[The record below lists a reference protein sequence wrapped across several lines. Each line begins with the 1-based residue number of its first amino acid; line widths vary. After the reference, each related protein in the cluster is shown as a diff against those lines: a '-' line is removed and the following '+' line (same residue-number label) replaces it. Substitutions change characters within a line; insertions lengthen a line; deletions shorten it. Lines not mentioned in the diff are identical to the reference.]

1 MNDILVKHIKLLP
14 LPEDTEKNNRTWLAP
29 LKLNP
34 DSVSHPAFTA
44 LVNQFMTDSQG
55 NRKEPHLST
64 LRRHWELILL
74 NLSCAVFQRRWQ
86 LYAKDGRTQKKL
98 DVYSANDWKARTLA
112 YVVDHLKE
120 HGLILE
126 RRGALY
132 KDGPLV
138 TRIFPTDALA
148 PQLYQFFLDT
158 EQPIH
163 PPYTVI
169 SDPNGVWLDASGGSV
184 EANDEEVAELTKIN
198 EFLKGH
204 TWACK
209 GPVTLLYKGDPF
221 NEGRLYTS
229 FQNLP
234 DRLARVRVNTL
245 IDGEPIA
252 EIDFNAN
259 HLRLQLAV
267 LHKQDAGHTPYED
280 IGSASGINDRASVKA
295 FITRAMGADNRDAAM
310 NSCKTE
316 GITNV
321 MFEALEAA
329 CAKLYPD
336 LKLFIGWTHQAQNLE
351 GQILKKV
358 MLQGVDE
365 GIVCLPI
372 HDAVAVPKRHQF
384 WAVKTMMRTWTDA
397 VGCDVKPRVKVDKP

>member
-1 MNDILVKHIKLLP
+1 MAVPEHTELMIKLH
-14 LPEDTEKNNRTWLAP
+14 EEG
-29 LKLNP
+29 
-34 DSVSHPAFTA
+34 
-44 LVNQFMTDSQG
+44 SQG
-55 NRKEPHLST
+55 KRNESDTAK

-74 NLSCAVFQRRWQ
+74 NLSQAVFQRRW
-86 LYAKDGRTQKKL
+86 LKVAVNSRTQAKMP
-98 DVYSANDWKARTLA
+98 VYAANNWSARPMAHVID
-112 YVVDHLKE
+112 YLKE
-120 HGLILE
+120 QKLIHH
-126 RRGALY
+126 RQGKAFS
-132 KDGPLV
+132 KAPLV

-148 PQLYQFFLDT
+148 PPLYQFFLDT

-204 TWACK
+204 RWACK
-209 GPVTLLYKGDPF
+209 GPVKLLYKGDPF

-234 DRLARVRVNTL
+234 DRVARVRINTL

-365 GIVCLPI
+365 GIVCLPV
-372 HDAVAVPKRHQF
+372 HDAIAVPKRHQF
-384 WAVKTMMRTWTDA
+384 WAVKTMMKTWTDV
-397 VGCDVKPRVKVDKP
+397 VGCDVKPRVKVERAAS

>member
-1 MNDILVKHIKLLP
+1 MNDILVEHIKLLP

-29 LKLNP
+29 LKLT
-34 DSVSHPAFTA
+34 DKAKSLPAFIE
-44 LVNQFMTDSQG
+44 LVDQFMAASQG

-64 LRRHWELILL
+64 LRRHWGLILL

-120 HGLILE
+120 HGLSLE

-184 EANDEEVAELTKIN
+184 EANDEEVAELTKVN

-209 GPVTLLYKGDPF
+209 GPVKLLYKGDPF

-234 DRLARVRVNTL
+234 DRLARVRINTL

-267 LHKQDAGHTPYED
+267 LHKQDAGNDPYED

-295 FITRAMGADNRDAAM
+295 FITRAMGADNRDAAL
-310 NSCKTE
+310 NSCRTE
-316 GITNV
+316 GFTNV

-365 GIVCLPI
+365 GIVCLPV
-372 HDAVAVPKRHQF
+372 HDAIAVPKRHQF
-384 WAVKTMMRTWTDA
+384 WAVKTMMKTWTDV
-397 VGCDVKPRVKVDKP
+397 VGCNVKPRVKVDKP